1 MSQTWTIRQ
10 NAYADDIGTVSATF
24 VCDGVQYDEFTMEFI
39 DDVNIVLVYRR
50 GSTETEAGY
59 MESGIMTKIEW
70 GKDAYRTLRFLEQP
84 PLVLLQWLNQNADRH
99 PTIMESLITDR
110 TQADASY
117 AEKLYKKLWSDF
129 TEQER
134 ADFEAGLK
142 GSYKASDLNRVG
154 TALITIRD
162 RLRTHCIDVPAEVR
176 EDYGSDEVL
185 DKDVMDAY
193 IESANAVYDAVV
205 NPAPRPPAKIN
216 DLDWEGANNVE
227 KTIIAVDDVLES
239 REVGWI
245 YAGSDIYAGEA
256 W

>member
-1 MSQTWTIRQ
+1 MR
-10 NAYADDIGTVSATF
+10 
-24 VCDGVQYDEFTMEFI
+24 
-39 DDVNIVLVYRR
+39 
-50 GSTETEAGY
+50 
-59 MESGIMTKIEW
+59 IMKT
-70 GKDAYRTLRFLEQP
+70 
-84 PLVLLQWLNQNADRH
+84 
-99 PTIMESLITDR
+99 LITDR

-129 TEQER
+129 TEQEK

-176 EDYGSDEVL
+176 EDY
-185 DKDVMDAY
+185 
-193 IESANAVYDAVV
+193 ANAVYDAAV

-216 DLDWEGANNVE
+216 ELDWEGANNIE

-239 REVGWI
+239 WEVGWI
-245 YAGSDIYAGEA
+245 YADAELYAGDMGG
-256 W
+256 